1 MENPS
6 GPRETTP
13 EAHPIHG
20 VYLSWETIIRII
32 DLLVPGCNVLAI
44 EPLGHGKSFNNRIYF
59 LKIYVPG
66 GLFLHGLKNGAIN
79 ELVLKLNGKFFDH
92 TKSQN
97 EVSCLSLLEY
107 FVPKIPSPR
116 VLVWSDSKNLIVHK
130 LTVTGALATK
140 NFEINPEADGN
151 DQGWILM
158 TRCSGV
164 PMSTLNLDTD
174 KLKVIGEQLADMVY
188 CWRQSIPAWTAAGNL
203 QCRLPDE
210 NNRNPNLVE
219 IADLCIVSSL
229 TMPAFGVKVLEP
241 ITSQLEY
248 YRVRLETRLQKLQ
261 ELDIFAKNRS
271 LVPSIRDFIANQL
284 PKLGI
289 SNGQDRFLFTH
300 YDLSPRNV
308 LISADHTRITGI
320 IDFEFSGFFTELDEF
335 VNDSVA
341 NEGDWSDAFY
351 EAYLSRLE
359 ACGMNTPRNGI
370 KDQLWREATTL
381 SRFEDNIAPWW
392 LENVTPENKDQHLED
407 LHKSM
412 GIVSETIQQLSD
424 GI

>member
-1 MENPS
+1 
-6 GPRETTP
+6 
-13 EAHPIHG
+13 
-20 VYLSWETIIRII
+20 
-32 DLLVPGCNVLAI
+32 
-44 EPLGHGKSFNNRIYF
+44 
-59 LKIYVPG
+59 
-66 GLFLHGLKNGAIN
+66 
-79 ELVLKLNGKFFDH
+79 
-92 TKSQN
+92 
-97 EVSCLSLLEY
+97 
-107 FVPKIPSPR
+107 
-116 VLVWSDSKNLIVHK
+116 
-130 LTVTGALATK
+130 
-140 NFEINPEADGN
+140 
-151 DQGWILM
+151 
-158 TRCSGV
+158 
-164 PMSTLNLDTD
+164 
-174 KLKVIGEQLADMVY
+174 
-188 CWRQSIPAWTAAGNL
+188 
-203 QCRLPDE
+203 
-210 NNRNPNLVE
+210 
-219 IADLCIVSSL
+219 
-229 TMPAFGVKVLEP
+229 MPAFGVKVLEP

-308 LISADHTRITGI
+308 LISADHTRFTGI

-359 ACGMNTPRNGI
+359 ACGMITPRKGI
-370 KDQLWREATTL
+370 KDQLWRKATTL